1 MGVQK
6 QINVKK
12 KNMKD
17 RIVILKGSL
26 IENIKWHQELC
37 QTVGPED
44 PKSIRQMEE
53 CNKIKQLMREYGE

>member
-17 RIVILKGSL
+17 RIVILKDSL
-26 IENIKWHQELC
+26 IENMK
-37 QTVGPED
+37 
-44 PKSIRQMEE
+44 
-53 CNKIKQLMREYGE
+53 